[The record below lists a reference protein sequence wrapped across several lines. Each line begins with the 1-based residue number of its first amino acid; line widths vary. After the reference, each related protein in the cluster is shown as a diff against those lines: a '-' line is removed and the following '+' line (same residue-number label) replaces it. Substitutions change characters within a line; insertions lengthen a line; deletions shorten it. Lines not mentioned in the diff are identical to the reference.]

1 VAGWDAAGGGI
12 GLAEVV
18 SRVKPTV
25 LIGTSTH
32 AGAFTEPIVRE
43 MAAHTARPIIM
54 PLSNPTSKCE
64 ALPADLIQWTGGRVL
79 TATGSPFDPVTHQ
92 QRTYRIAQANNALV
106 FPGLGLGVA
115 VAKARRIS
123 DGMISAAAEAVARMS
138 DATQPGAALLPP
150 MDDLR
155 TVSAAVGVAVA
166 VAAAEEGLARVP
178 LSDPIQQI
186 HDAMWRPVYPHIER
200 HPG

>member
-1 VAGWDAAGGGI
+1 
-12 GLAEVV
+12 
-18 SRVKPTV
+18 
-25 LIGTSTH
+25 
-32 AGAFTEPIVRE
+32 
-43 MAAHTARPIIM
+43 M
-54 PLSNPTSKCE
+54 
-64 ALPADLIQWTGGRVL
+64 
-79 TATGSPFDPVTHQ
+79 
-92 QRTYRIAQANNALV
+92 
-106 FPGLGLGVA
+106 
-115 VAKARRIS
+115 AKARRIS
-123 DGMISAAAEAVARMS
+123 DGMIAAAAEAVARMS